1 MALATEVF
9 RSSSDI
15 AASRFRRG
23 WPVRRLLL
31 VGTIACAGLL
41 SGCGLDLIYVDW
53 KLNKL
58 CAQDG
63 GVKVFITDKPPEY
76 LKMPDGNVDLA
87 MLQGAKQGQPYY
99 LLRNVKQFEVL
110 GSAVKRIEIRL
121 IRQSD
126 ATALGLVTHYV
137 RPTENVGVPI
147 LSRRGYSCPTDAD
160 LLQLVSDVF
169 YASSQ
174 VK

>member
-31 VGTIACAGLL
+31 VGTIACTGLL

-76 LKMPDGNVDLA
+76 LKRPDGNVDLA
-87 MLQGAKQGQPYY
+87 MLQGAKPGQPYY
-99 LLRNVKQFEVL
+99 LQHKSTKSDVL
-110 GSAVKRIEIRL
+110 GSEIDRTETRL

-126 ATALGLVTHYV
+126 SATLGTSTMYV
-137 RPTENVGVPI
+137 RPGTNVGVP
-147 LSRRGYSCPTDAD
+147 LLYRRGYSCPSEGD
-160 LLQLVSDVF
+160 LLQLVSEVF
-169 YASSQ
+169 FSSSYA
-174 VK
+174 K

>member
-1 MALATEVF
+1 MVLATEVF
-9 RSSSDI
+9 RTSSGI
-15 AASRFRRG
+15 AAFRLRRG
-23 WPVRRLLL
+23 WIVRRLLL
-31 VGTIACAGLL
+31 VGTIAFAGLL

-87 MLQGAKQGQPYY
+87 MLQGAKPGQPYY
-99 LLRNVKQFEVL
+99 LLRNVNQFEVL
-110 GSAVKRIEIRL
+110 GSAVKRIETRL

-126 ATALGLVTHYV
+126 ATVLGLATYYV

-147 LSRRGYSCPTDAD
+147 LSRHGYSCPKDAD
-160 LLQLVSDVF
+160 LLQLVSGIF
-169 YASSQ
+169 YASSHD
-174 VK
+174 K